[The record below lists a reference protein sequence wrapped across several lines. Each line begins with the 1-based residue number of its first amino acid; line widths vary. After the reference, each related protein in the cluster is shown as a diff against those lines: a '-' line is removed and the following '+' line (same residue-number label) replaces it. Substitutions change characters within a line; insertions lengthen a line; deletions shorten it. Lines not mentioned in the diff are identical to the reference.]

1 MSDPRQAKRRR
12 DPRKQVVIPFARRH
26 FPQEIIKSL
35 ESVVSLSVRRPI
47 EVYSDWVFITEAT
60 LQVLPDQLRAV
71 GATGRFAPDPPEVAE
86 TFARVRSHYDPK
98 SLGADRARRVWDD
111 FAQAFALLLEATA
124 PGLWGEPNSLSIAG
138 PLSGPDILG
147 FIYQT
152 WANGSNRIRGEIYTP
167 WPLARLLAEL
177 TLGQS
182 GERLVYDRL
191 KAALCH
197 PDNILGAATL
207 LAGLTLPADEPDA
220 IKEYFI
226 TRVVPS
232 AVGAYIPVTVCD
244 PAIGTNILNLAAAS
258 VMPDWMV
265 KLALIRFVG
274 QDVSNLA
281 VACSKCSVALYGLNG
296 YALKLEAAAAEALT
310 AHRLH
315 PGDSTPALPPAPAEA
330 IRQVYRNGRTAP
342 PVVGS
347 SFEAMFRAAVGR
359 APAVAEA
366 A

>member
-1 MSDPRQAKRRR
+1 
-12 DPRKQVVIPFARRH
+12 VIPFAQRN
-26 FPQEIIKSL
+26 FPQEIIKGL
-35 ESVVSLSVRRPI
+35 EAVAGLSGRRPI
-47 EVYSDWVFITEAT
+47 EVFSDWVFITEAT
-60 LQVLPDQLRAV
+60 LQALPDQLRAV
-71 GATGRFAPDPPEVAE
+71 GATGRFAPDPPEVAD
-86 TFARVRSHYDPK
+86 TFARVRRHYDPK
-98 SLGADRARRVWDD
+98 YLGDDRAQRVWDY

-197 PDNILGAATL
+197 SDNILGAATL
-207 LAGLTLPADEPDA
+207 LAGLTLPADEPGA
-220 IKEYFI
+220 IREYFI

-232 AVGAYIPVTVCD
+232 TVGAYIPVTVCD

-258 VMPDWMV
+258 LMPDWMV

-281 VACSKCSVALYGLNG
+281 VACSKCSAALYGLNG
-296 YALKLEAAAAEALT
+296 YALQLEATAAEALA
-310 AHRLH
+310 AHRLR
-315 PGDSTPALPPAPAEA
+315 PGDSEPALAAAPAEA
-330 IRQVYRNGRTAP
+330 IRQVYQNGRAAP
-342 PVVGS
+342 PTTGSNPGS
-347 SFEAMFRAAVGR
+347 SFEAMFRAAAGR